1 MRVAIEP
8 LQVDTSVD
16 GIVPSVFGPKTE
28 ADLFVRCILPKL
40 IKFKEP
46 IPSSNKGKRASDVY
60 RIAAEI
66 MCEKGYEGTSMNDI
80 AEAAGLTKAGIY
92 HYIRGKEDLLF
103 EIMTYA
109 MDNLDQRVIAPA
121 QAVADP
127 EERLRKIVEGHTRSL
142 IEGVGAITIVLEEMP
157 ALTAAHRRIIKGRKR
172 AYFDFIR
179 QTLQALSDQGKLRD
193 LDLTTAAFS
202 LLGMILWISRWYRRD
217 GKLSAEQ
224 VLRDYMTIATN
235 GVLKARR

>member
-1 MRVAIEP
+1 VL
-8 LQVDTSVD
+8 LQR
-16 GIVPSVFGPKTE
+16 I
-28 ADLFVRCILPKL
+28 

-46 IPSSNKGKRASDVY
+46 IPTSGKGKRASHVY

-66 MCEKGYEGTSMNDI
+66 MCQKGYEGTSMNDI

-109 MDNLDQRVIAPA
+109 MDNLDQQVIAPA
-121 QAVADP
+121 QEIADA
-127 EERLRKIVEGHTRSL
+127 EKRLRKIVEGHTRSL
-142 IEGVGAITIVLEEMP
+142 LEGVGAITSVLEEMP
-157 ALTAAHRRIIKGRKR
+157 ALTAAHRRIIKARKR

-179 QTLQALSDQGKLRD
+179 QTLDQLESEGKLRKVNH
-193 LDLTTAAFS
+193 TTAAFS

-217 GKLSAEQ
+217 GKLSADQ
-224 VLRDYMTIATN
+224 VMKDYVDIAMA
-235 GVLKARR
+235 GLLK